1 MGRRSSNRVTI
12 VQVAKAA
19 GVSTQTVSRVIND
32 YPGVLPE
39 TRERVQS
46 AIERLHYRPNVIA
59 RSLSQLR
66 TRTIGV
72 VTAGL
77 DFFGPSR
84 TLVAIEQRA
93 VEAGFSLHLHL
104 LHRPESNNVQ
114 SLIDDF
120 LSRQVDGLIWATQE
134 IGSNLEWLDR
144 EPPPIPMVFL
154 ESRPRPKVRGV
165 NIDSRRGSL
174 LAVRHLLDRGY
185 RKIGII
191 TGPLAWWSARERKQ
205 GWRDALGEAGIEPE
219 DRWLVEGDWLSG
231 SGAAGLER
239 LIGSFPE
246 MEAVFV
252 CNDQMALGALQTSRR
267 TGRRVPE
274 DVAVVG
280 YDDIPEAEFFWP
292 PLTTVRQDLMKLGG
306 TVVDL
311 LSELIAARWEGKA
324 VESPSETVWLKPEL
338 VVRES
343 SGARRDDPPPPPEK

>member
-1 MGRRSSNRVTI
+1 
-12 VQVAKAA
+12 
-19 GVSTQTVSRVIND
+19 
-32 YPGVLPE
+32 
-39 TRERVQS
+39 
-46 AIERLHYRPNVIA
+46 
-59 RSLSQLR
+59 
-66 TRTIGV
+66 
-72 VTAGL
+72 
-77 DFFGPSR
+77 
-84 TLVAIEQRA
+84 
-93 VEAGFSLHLHL
+93 
-104 LHRPESNNVQ
+104 
-114 SLIDDF
+114 
-120 LSRQVDGLIWATQE
+120 
-134 IGSNLEWLDR
+134 
-144 EPPPIPMVFL
+144 
-154 ESRPRPKVRGV
+154 
-165 NIDSRRGSL
+165 
-174 LAVRHLLDRGY
+174 
-185 RKIGII
+185 
-191 TGPLAWWSARERKQ
+191 
-205 GWRDALGEAGIEPE
+205 
-219 DRWLVEGDWLSG
+219 VEGDWLSG

-252 CNDQMALGALQTSRR
+252 CNDQMALGALQTARR